1 MNVVGGIGY
10 ILSLIPLVN
19 VVSPVFTGIA
29 WFQAGSRT
37 GQTLFRVTGILMIVS
52 FLLGMGLLA
61 VLFGTVFTVIAAFPS
76 FLAGAELSEEIVS
89 GLISDFAGTLA
100 AVVVAALVLVA
111 VGIAAFF
118 TELMSH
124 FRAARIFNSAWFSRA
139 AWMRILTIVVVVV
152 FIAGLVVLGLISP
165 SALMADGADFMGGTV
180 LLLILPAIIT
190 GLLANVFSAVAF
202 FTAETPPK
210 PA

>member
-1 MNVVGGIGY
+1 MNIVGGIGY
-10 ILSLIPLVN
+10 ILSLIPFLN
-19 VVSPVFTGIA
+19 IFSPILTGVA

-61 VLFGTVFTVIAAFPS
+61 VLLGTIFSAIAAFPS
-76 FLAGAELSEEIVS
+76 FLAGAELSEEIVPA
-89 GLISDFAGTLA
+89 LISNFAGALA
-100 AVVVAALVLVA
+100 GIVVAALALGA
-111 VGIAAFF
+111 VGIAVFF
-118 TELMSH
+118 TELVSH
-124 FRAARIFNSAWFSRA
+124 FRAAKIFNSAWFSRA